1 MEPFLESFIGSLA
14 LEKGLADNSIAA
26 YVADL
31 RDAAAFWEKAGNHDV
46 PCGLER
52 SDVMDYLESLQQRG
66 LATASIA
73 RRLVA
78 IKVFFRYLVA
88 EGVLDR
94 DVTHVMEGP
103 RLWRLLPGLLS
114 VAETDRLLRTLR
126 GRDPLVQ
133 RNRAMLEMLY
143 ASGLRVS
150 ELVNLR
156 LSDLHLDETML
167 RVVGKGDKERVVPIG
182 KPARHALD
190 RYLTDARP
198 LLDKSGGAVQVFLS
212 VRGRPLTRSRV
223 WTIVKQTAREAGID
237 KNIYPHMLRHS
248 FASHLL
254 AGGADLRVIQEML
267 GHANITT
274 TQVYTHVDTRQ
285 LTETH
290 RRFHPRA

>member
-1 MEPFLESFIGSLA
+1 MEALLEQFIGCLA
-14 LEKGLADNSIAA
+14 LEKGLADNTIAA

-31 RDAAAFWEKAGNHDV
+31 RDAAAFWQRAGKDIPQALQRH
-46 PCGLER
+46 
-52 SDVMDYLESLQQRG
+52 DVMDYLESLQQRG

-78 IKVFFRYLVA
+78 IKVFFRYLVE

-114 VAETDRLLRTLR
+114 VAETERLLRVFR
-126 GRDPLVQ
+126 GRDPLAQ
-133 RNRAMLEMLY
+133 RNRAMLEILY

-150 ELVNLR
+150 ELVDLR
-156 LSDLHLDETML
+156 LSSLHLPEGML
-167 RVVGKGDKERVVPIG
+167 RVLGKGDKERVVPIG
-182 KPARHALD
+182 KPARRALE
-190 RYLTDARP
+190 RYLTEARTQ
-198 LLDKSGGAVQVFLS
+198 LDKTGSGVHVFLS
-212 VRGRPLTRSRV
+212 VRGRALTRSRV
-223 WTIVKQTAREAGID
+223 WTIVKQAARESGIAR
-237 KNIYPHMLRHS
+237 NTYPHMLRHS

-267 GHANITT
+267 GHATITT
-274 TQVYTHVDTRQ
+274 TQIYTHVDKQR
-285 LTETH
+285 LSETH